1 MSDLPLYISVIF
13 GLTTL
18 ASLLLFYWSI
28 RNSDSTKTQK
38 LAKKIILGS
47 IVWLGI
53 QAVIALNGVYNSNTD
68 ALPPK
73 IVTFGILPL
82 MLLILLIF
90 TTKQGKRFMDSLSL
104 VHLTYFH
111 VVRIPVEIVL
121 YLLFINYTVPELMT
135 FEGRNFDILS
145 GISAPLIAYF
155 GSTKRKFRKT
165 LLLIWNFICLGLLFN
180 IVINAVL
187 SAPFPFQQFAFDQPN
202 VAVLHF
208 PFVWLP
214 TFIVPLVL
222 FSHLTSIRQLIK

>member
-1 MSDLPLYISVIF
+1 MYDLPLYISVIF

-47 IVWLGI
+47 IVCLGI

-73 IVTFGILPL
+73 IVAFGIFPL
-82 MLLILLIF
+82 MLLILLTF
-90 TTKQGKRFMDSLSL
+90 TTIQGKMFMDGLPL
-104 VHLTYFH
+104 VHLTYLH
-111 VVRIPVEIVL
+111 IIRIPVEIVL
-121 YLLFINYTVPELMT
+121 YLLFINHTVPELMT

-145 GISAPLIAYF
+145 GISAPLIVYF
-155 GSTKRKFRKT
+155 GIAKGKLKKT
-165 LLLIWNFICLGLLFN
+165 LVLIWNFICLGLLFN

-222 FSHLTSIRQLIK
+222 FSHLISIRQLIK